1 MQRRVSSRGAS
12 QPLRNSQDPAP
23 SSRDNIAAEVDPDA
37 YEGPTQWISN
47 AAANCSWRLF
57 AVLVVFRVSSAL
69 LNQTAFVPDEYW
81 QSLEVAHHM
90 VFGYPAHV
98 IAIRTIYNLCT
109 VMCIVHATYSVCV
122 IWRPYSARRQLYYL
136 PELLDSVMGI
146 RHGSGRSPYE
156 ATHIHCSMPHYTRH

>member
-37 YEGPTQWISN
+37 YEGPAQWISN
-47 AAANCSWRLF
+47 AATNCSWRLF
-57 AVLVVFRVSSAL
+57 AVLVVFRMGSAL

-98 IAIRTIYNLCT
+98 IAIRTTYIQLVHSYVHSACNLQC
-109 VMCIVHATYSVCV
+109 VCV
-122 IWRPYSARRQLYYL
+122 CDMETILS
-136 PELLDSVMGI
+136 
-146 RHGSGRSPYE
+146 
-156 ATHIHCSMPHYTRH
+156 